1 VARKRRKNNGAV
13 GSTLIWIDN
22 QRRVDVSR
30 EPVSSALDLKINA
43 GETIH
48 VWALPG
54 AENQLQLFPPNSE
67 LAQLRD
73 LLLLEKGLGGK
84 TVSWDAGEDADVRT
98 YRQLEGFFRV
108 ACRLRKSGNTLRLT
122 LPSDAIDLGY
132 FKSGEPLIVFCAGEL
147 VELWPR
153 DRWRE
158 VSSVQ
163 DLRELTRRASRA
175 LPE

>member
-1 VARKRRKNNGAV
+1 MVVQRRRRNSNPIGA
-13 GSTLIWIDN
+13 TLVWIDN
-22 QRRVDVSR
+22 QRRVDVDR
-30 EPVSSALDLKINA
+30 EAISTALNLKVRP
-43 GETIH
+43 GEKTD
-48 VWALPG
+48 VWAVLSSQ
-54 AENQLQLFPPNSE
+54 NQLQLIPAESE
-67 LAQLRD
+67 LSKLRNRLD
-73 LLLLEKGLGGK
+73 QESTEK
-84 TVSWDAGEDADVRT
+84 VRWDAGGHADVAT

-108 ACRLRKSGNTLRLT
+108 SCRLRKSGNTLRLT

-132 FKSGEPLIVFCAGEL
+132 FKPSEPLILFCVGEL

-163 DLRELTRRASRA
+163 DFRELTRHARRA